1 MENERHKTLQG
12 KVSMILCTAGSR
24 RVLIN
29 DKLYIVKRGTL
40 CFASPLINIFELS
53 REEEYAEVSIFDDL
67 IVFYHTIRIM
77 FDTVFKLWLRDHPC
91 MMLDEEHI
99 FFFINRASMVESKK
113 RLLQNSEE
121 RDRMLVQQM
130 IYLLEQE
137 TLLEFIYLYGR
148 SCVVEPIR
156 SEKNEAIFF
165 HFLYSLNLH
174 YKEHRSVGFYANE
187 VNLSPSHFTRVVKK
201 NTGKTPSDWI
211 ATVTIVNAKIMLKDS
226 NMSIKEVAAELHF
239 PEQFTFR
246 KFFKSHVGLPPKAYR
261 LHSKGKDGLC

>member
-1 MENERHKTLQG
+1 MYLCVIVYGNGERTSQDIAG

-67 IVFYHTIRIM
+67 IVFYHSIRIM

-137 TLLEFIYLYGR
+137 TLLEFIYL
-148 SCVVEPIR
+148 
-156 SEKNEAIFF
+156 
-165 HFLYSLNLH
+165 
-174 YKEHRSVGFYANE
+174 
-187 VNLSPSHFTRVVKK
+187 
-201 NTGKTPSDWI
+201 
-211 ATVTIVNAKIMLKDS
+211 
-226 NMSIKEVAAELHF
+226 
-239 PEQFTFR
+239 
-246 KFFKSHVGLPPKAYR
+246 
-261 LHSKGKDGLC
+261 